1 MSDAMPAPAA
11 PEASDAQPV
20 RLHISF
26 SEEKKARHAVNCVTQ
41 DYKKDGVT

>member
-1 MSDAMPAPAA
+1 MADHACSCVA
-11 PEASDAQPV
+11 ASDAQPV

>member
-1 MSDAMPAPAA
+1 MRSPSAF
-11 PEASDAQPV
+11 
-20 RLHISF
+20 ISF